1 MNTATG
7 ALGSRFSG
15 YAASDQ
21 FVATRKMM
29 GGRWVIHIDLS
40 IAQLVLGVEAPP
52 VGVPQE
58 DNREVDEGRCRE
70 FAAYVDGTPRWGSA
84 SLLLWCP
91 EGIVTFE
98 PIPEINDLI
107 PDGVRVGSL
116 SIPRNSRLSI
126 HILDGQHRI
135 KGFHIWVENKNRELT
150 KAREHL
156 ARARDLA
163 EPALIAQAEAQVRSA
178 NAALARTQT
187 EYIGID
193 LVEVNTAKE
202 ARQIFA
208 DIANHAKGMSKAL
221 TTGFDTTKMVNRVT
235 QRIAVENPHPLVAN
249 RVDWH
254 RDRLSGANEHL
265 LSAKA
270 LADVVRAV
278 YVGVN
283 GRVSKVQERAAE
295 DAKVYAMAIR
305 FLDAIRSAFPQLM
318 ETPVALRESSLLGSG
333 TMLRALAGAW
343 FLLTSTEDDSGHA
356 VPPLMTDEE
365 VREFFAQLAPHMAAP
380 VKAGNG
386 WLKTGCFPAVPEDGS
401 AGVMA
406 PSSRS
411 QDLRGLSDAIKQ
423 WALSVEPMPF

>member
-1 MNTATG
+1 MP
-7 ALGSRFSG
+7 RFTG
-15 YAASDQ
+15 YASSDQ
-21 FVATRKMM
+21 FVATRKKM

-58 DNREVDEGRCRE
+58 DNREVDESRCRE
-70 FAAYVDGTPRWGSA
+70 FATYVDGTPRWGSA

-91 EGIVTFE
+91 EGVVSFDPLT
-98 PIPEINDLI
+98 EINDLI
-107 PDGVRVGSL
+107 PDGVQVGTL

-135 KGFHIWVENKNRELT
+135 KGFHIWVESKNKDLA

-156 ARARDLA
+156 MRAREVG
-163 EPALIAQAEAQVRSA
+163 EPAVIAQAESQVR
-178 NAALARTQT
+178 AAEHALSRTQS

-235 QRIAVENPHPLVAN
+235 QRIATEQPHAVLAG
-249 RVDWH
+249 RIDWH
-254 RDRLSGANEHL
+254 RDRLSGGNENL

-270 LADVVRAV
+270 LADIVRAV

-295 DAKVYAMAIR
+295 DTKVYAMAVR
-305 FLDAIRSAFPQLM
+305 FFDALLAAFPQLK
-318 ETPVALRESSLLGSG
+318 EKPALLRESSLLGSG

-343 FLLTSTEDDSGHA
+343 YELTSVTDDTGHA
-356 VPPLMTDEE
+356 VEALMSDSEAQ
-365 VREFFAQLAPHMAAP
+365 EFFAKLAPHMAAP
-380 VKAGNG
+380 VRAGNG
-386 WLKTGCFPAVPEDGS
+386 WLTTGCFPAVPEDGS
-401 AGVMA
+401 SGVMA

-411 QDLRGLSDAIKQ
+411 QDLRGLSDALKR
-423 WALSVEPMPF
+423 WAVGVEPLPF